1 MFGKDLVVLAEFEG
15 AKTIDEIT
23 FTSILIWVR
32 VSKLPLGLMNKA
44 AGEEIGDMIGEVL
57 KVDVDEN
64 DLAFGECLRIKIR
77 MDICKPLLLGVMLDL
92 GDGEE
97 ERMMWCPLSYEF
109 LPDFCYTCGLIGH
122 TDRSCHIK
130 LKKGEVQQFS
140 KALRFMPEKRYME
153 KDLGSRTSGQFS
165 QLPWTVNKGD
175 KGRGDLT
182 ASWENGSGR
191 GSQALSW
198 TKPEDEGK
206 LQNLARRKESG
217 ASSPKKLMS
226 VGGQR
231 RDEEKIT
238 GEREVK
244 RKSI

>member
-1 MFGKDLVVLAEFEG
+1 
-15 AKTIDEIT
+15 
-23 FTSILIWVR
+23 
-32 VSKLPLGLMNKA
+32 
-44 AGEEIGDMIGEVL
+44 
-57 KVDVDEN
+57 
-64 DLAFGECLRIKIR
+64 
-77 MDICKPLLLGVMLDL
+77 
-92 GDGEE
+92 
-97 ERMMWCPLSYEF
+97 
-109 LPDFCYTCGLIGH
+109 
-122 TDRSCHIK
+122 
-130 LKKGEVQQFS
+130 
-140 KALRFMPEKRYME
+140 MPEKRYVG
-153 KDLGSRTSGQFS
+153 KDPRSKMSGQFS